1 MPAGDSPYRLTPS
14 SLTDALYESLR
25 KRIVSGD
32 IAPGEKLTEARVA
45 QEYEVARPTAKACL
59 ERLTGAGLL
68 RRSVHRTA
76 IVPQFNRDEIK
87 DLFIAREAV
96 ERAAVSRLA
105 GTRTTSEDASRAQQV
120 LEEAAGRGDYGQQT
134 EADIEFHSSLVAA
147 VGSSRLRRMHELI
160 MGEVQL
166 TIGQYQA
173 HRTIDPARVV
183 EEHAAIL
190 AGIAAGDGAAAEA
203 AIVTHLNNAQD
214 RLLAKAEQDER
225 AEQQSADDAS

>member
-1 MPAGDSPYRLTPS
+1 VPAGENPYRLTPS

-25 KRIVSGD
+25 KRIVTGD

-45 QEYEVARPTAKACL
+45 KEYEVARPTAKACL
-59 ERLTGAGLL
+59 ERLTATGLL

-76 IVPQFNRDEIK
+76 IVPEFDSDEIK
-87 DLFIAREAV
+87 DLFIGREAV

-105 GTRTTSEDASRAQQV
+105 AAKNTPDDAVRAQQL
-120 LEEAAGRGDYGQQT
+120 LEGAAEKGDYAQQT
-134 EADIEFHSSLVAA
+134 EADIAFHSSLVSA
-147 VGSSRLRRMHELI
+147 VGSSRLKRMHELI

-173 HRTIDPARVV
+173 HRTIAPQRVV

-190 AGIAAGDGAAAEA
+190 AGIAEGDPAAAEA
-203 AIVTHLNNAQD
+203 AIVTHLENAQG
-214 RLLAKAEQDER
+214 RLLAKAEQDE
-225 AEQQSADDAS
+225 AGQDEAGH